1 MTRSDDSLHAA
12 PQASDDATLSS
23 VERVKRDSR
32 QLRGRLHETVT
43 DGLPAFSDEDAAVLK
58 FHGIY
63 QQDDRDRRVKR
74 GEPTDP
80 SWQMMIRLTIPGGV
94 LTAAQYL
101 ALDALAD
108 EVGNGT
114 LRITTRQSIQYH
126 GVPKQ
131 QLKPLLQRVHAVMLT
146 SLAACGDVSRN
157 VMASA
162 SPMADA
168 AHRDV
173 QAVARG
179 VADVLRPQSNAYAEV
194 WLDGERVSDTRD
206 EEPIYGASY
215 LPRKFKVGVAIDS
228 DNAVDIYSYDCGL
241 VAITDQDRVRGY
253 NLLVGGGFGMT
264 HNKPATFARLATPIA
279 FVAPE
284 HAVDAVRAVC
294 ELYRD
299 HGNRSNRKQARLKY
313 LVESWGADRVLE
325 VLRSYVEFPLHP
337 PVALALPR
345 QDDLLGL
352 HPQGD
357 GKWFVGAYVENGR
370 ILDRDNRRTRH
381 AFREIVRRLEPEV
394 RLTPMQG
401 IVFAQLSPGG
411 AAEALRILGA
421 HGVPTERELTPLR
434 RYALACPALPTC
446 GLSLAES
453 ERALPGVLDSLAP
466 LFAELGI
473 DDVPL
478 TVRMTGCPN
487 GCARPYN
494 ADIGFVGRRPGVYHV
509 FVGGGLRGDRLSD
522 LFLADVK
529 VEQIAEQLRPLL
541 LRYAAEREADESVGD
556 YYQRAMARDHA
567 HAGPRRL
574 LTGQETPTALAF
586 HARRR

>member
-1 MTRSDDSLHAA
+1 MTHPDAPHAA
-12 PQASDDATLSS
+12 ATPAPAEPALSS
-23 VERVKRDSR
+23 VEHVKHAS
-32 QLRGRLHETVT
+32 QHLRGTLRDALG
-43 DGLPAFSDEDAAVLK
+43 DGLPAFADEDVAVLK
-58 FHGIY
+58 FHGVY

-80 SWQMMIRLTIPGGV
+80 AWQMMIRLTIPGGV
-94 LTAAQYL
+94 LTADQYL

-131 QLKPLLQRVHAVMLT
+131 QLKPLLQRIHAITLT

-162 SPMADA
+162 APIADA
-168 AHRDV
+168 VHREV

-179 VADVLRPQSNAYAEV
+179 VAEVLRPRTNAYAEV
-194 WLDGERVSDTRD
+194 WLDGERVTDTVG
-206 EEPIYGASY
+206 EEPIYGATY
-215 LPRKFKVGVAIDS
+215 LPRKFKVGVAIDD

-241 VAITDQDRVRGY
+241 VAITDHGQVRGY

-264 HNKPATFARLATPIA
+264 HNKSATFARLATPLA

-313 LVESWGADRVLE
+313 LVESWGTERVLHT
-325 VLRSYVEFPLHP
+325 LQGYADFPLHP
-337 PVALALPR
+337 PAVLALPR

-370 ILDRDNRRTRH
+370 VIDREHRRTRQ
-381 AFREIVRRLEPEV
+381 AFREIARRLKPEV

-401 IVFAQLSPGG
+401 ILFAQLSPEA
-411 AAEALRILGA
+411 AAEALRILAA
-421 HGVPTERELTPLR
+421 HGVPTEGDLTPLR

-466 LFAELGI
+466 VFADLGI

-509 FVGGGLRGDRLSD
+509 FVGGGLRGDRLAD
-522 LFLADVK
+522 LYLADVK
-529 VEQIAEQLRPLL
+529 VDQIAQQLRPLL
-541 LRYAAEREADESVGD
+541 LRYAAEREAHESVGD
-556 YYQRAMARDHA
+556 FYQRVMARGQERH
-567 HAGPRRL
+567 GPRRL
-574 LTGQETPTALAF
+574 LTGQETPTALTF
-586 HARRR
+586 LERRI

>member
-1 MTRSDDSLHAA
+1 MTHPDASPSGATPTPADAA
-12 PQASDDATLSS
+12 LSS
-23 VERVKRDSR
+23 VEHVKQASR
-32 QLRGRLHETVT
+32 HLRGRLHDTVV
-43 DGLPAFSDEDAAVLK
+43 DGLPAFADEDAAVLK

-74 GEPTDP
+74 GEPADP
-80 SWQMMIRLTIPGGV
+80 AWQMMIRLTIPGGV
-94 LTAAQYL
+94 LTADQYL
-101 ALDALAD
+101 TLDALAD

-114 LRITTRQSIQYH
+114 LRITTRQSMQYH

-131 QLKPLLQRVHAVMLT
+131 QLKPLLQRLNAITLT

-162 SPMADA
+162 APVADPV
-168 AHRDV
+168 HREV

-179 VADVLRPQSNAYAEV
+179 VAEVLRPRTNAYAEV
-194 WLDGERVSDTRD
+194 WLDGERVTDTVG
-206 EEPIYGASY
+206 EEPIYGTNY

-241 VAITDQDRVRGY
+241 VAVTDSGQVSGY

-264 HNKPATFARLATPIA
+264 HNKSATFARLATPLA

-284 HAVDAVRAVC
+284 HAVDAVKAVC

-313 LVESWGADRVLE
+313 LVESWGTERVLHT
-325 VLRSYVEFPLHP
+325 LQRNAGFPLHP
-337 PVALALPR
+337 PVALTLPR
-345 QDDLLGL
+345 QVDLLGL

-370 ILDRDNRRTRH
+370 VVNREHRRTRQ
-381 AFREIVRRLEPEV
+381 AFREIALRLKPEV

-401 IVFAQLSPGG
+401 ILFANLSPGD
-411 AAEALRILGA
+411 AEEALRILTA
-421 HGVPTERELTPLR
+421 HGVPTEKNLTPLR

-453 ERALPGVLDSLAP
+453 ERALPGVLDALAP
-466 LFAELGI
+466 LFSDLGI

-509 FVGGGLRGDRLSD
+509 FVGGGLRGNRLAD
-522 LFLADVK
+522 LYLADVK
-529 VEQIAEQLRPLL
+529 VEQIAEQLKPLL
-541 LRYAAEREADESVGD
+541 LRYAAEREPDESVGD
-556 YYQRAMARDHA
+556 FYQRVMTHGQT
-567 HAGPRRL
+567 HPEPRRL
-574 LTGQETPTALAF
+574 LTGQETATASTFLGT
-586 HARRR
+586 RI